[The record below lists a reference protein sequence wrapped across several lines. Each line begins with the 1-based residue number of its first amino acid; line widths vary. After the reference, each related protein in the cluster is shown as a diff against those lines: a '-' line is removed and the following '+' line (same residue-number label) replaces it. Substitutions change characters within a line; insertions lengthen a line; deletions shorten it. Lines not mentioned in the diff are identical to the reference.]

1 MAAQARQTSEP
12 LGYVHGQGPLV
23 GDLAPDADLLGLD
36 GKVARLSDFWER
48 QPVVLVFLRYFGC
61 PFCQTQVAELKRD
74 ESRFREAGACV
85 VLVGHGHPGA
95 AEAFSAKRRLPFP
108 LLMDPW
114 RDAYR
119 SYGLRE
125 ASLGEVV
132 GPRALPKTLRRGLGK
147 DTRQGGLHGGSLTQM
162 PGTFVIDTGG
172 VIRHDDG
179 IVRLAHRNRDVADA
193 PSNAAILDVLRG
205 LHASA

>member
-1 MAAQARQTSEP
+1 M
-12 LGYVHGQGPLV
+12 V

-36 GKVARLSDFWER
+36 RKIVRLSDFWER
-48 QPVVLVFLRYFGC
+48 QPIVLVFLRYFGC
-61 PFCQTQVAELKRD
+61 PFCQAQVAELKRD
-74 ESRFREAGACV
+74 EPRFREAGAGV

-114 RDAYR
+114 RDAYE

-125 ASLGEVV
+125 ATFGEVV
-132 GPRALPKTLRRGLGK
+132 GPRALPQMLRRGLAK
-147 DTRQGGLHGGSLTQM
+147 DTRQGGLHGGSLKQM

-179 IVRLAHRNRDVADA
+179 IVRLVHRNRDVADA
-193 PSNAAILDVLRG
+193 PSNDAILDVLLALRTEP
-205 LHASA
+205 A